1 MPELPEV
8 ETIVRGLREAITGAM
23 VEKLQVIDPRIAL
36 PEKEIIGKT
45 IAAVERK
52 GKYIVLRLE
61 PRGSLIFH
69 LRMSGRLLRVCA
81 EGEGRYSRLVLH
93 LDSGVLR
100 FVNPRRLGTVEY
112 ADDGFPHSLGIDP
125 TSPAFTARKLRKIL
139 AGSKSPIKVLLMN
152 QRRIAGLGNIYAA
165 EALWRAGIDP
175 RRPANTMTSKEARA
189 LHRGIVSVLQ
199 EAIEHMGT
207 TFSDYRDSDGN
218 KGGFQDFLAVYGKD
232 GEPCRRCGTEIVRI
246 NQGGRSTYLCPGCQK

>member
-8 ETIVRGLREAITGAM
+8 ETIVRGLREAITGAT
-23 VEKLQVIDPRIAL
+23 VEKLQVIDPRISL
-36 PEKEIIGKT
+36 PEKEIIGKR
-45 IAAVERK
+45 IAAIERR
-52 GKYIVLRLE
+52 GKYIVFKLA
-61 PRGSLIFH
+61 PSGALIFH

-112 ADDGFPHSLGIDP
+112 SANGFPHELGVEPLSD
-125 TSPAFTARKLRKIL
+125 AFTVHQLRRLL
-139 AGSKSPIKVLLMN
+139 AGSRRPVKPFLMD
-152 QRRIAGLGNIYAA
+152 QRKIAGLGNIYAS
-165 EALWRAGIDP
+165 EALWRAEIDP
-175 RRPANTMTSKEARA
+175 RRAANTITAKEARA

-218 KGGFQDFLAVYGKD
+218 KGGFQDYLGVYGKE
-232 GEPCRRCGTEIVRI
+232 GRKCSRCGTEIIRV